1 MYSVVRENFYDSG
14 KLSRA
19 DKEVKEFQS
28 IHAAQPGYRGNIVVD
43 LGGVHMLI
51 VTLWE
56 SESTAHAAREALEPD
71 IQRLL
76 VPLMTKPSHLV
87 GAGHVRGERCL
98 PRLDTMSHA
107 TRQGLAFEKETI
119 PPRGCQS

>member
-19 DKEVKEFQS
+19 DKEMTEFQS

-43 LGGVHMLI
+43 LGGGHMLI
-51 VTLWE
+51 LTLWE
-56 SESTAHAAREALEPD
+56 SESTARAAREALEPD

-76 VPLMTKPSHLV
+76 VPLMAKSSHLV
-87 GAGHVRGERCL
+87 GTGHVVVNDVSR
-98 PRLDTMSHA
+98 A
-107 TRQGLAFEKETI
+107 
-119 PPRGCQS
+119 

>member
-1 MYSVVRENFYDSG
+1 MYSVVRENFDDSG

-19 DKEVKEFQS
+19 DKEMREFQS
-28 IHAAQPGYRGNIVVD
+28 IHAAQPDYRGNIVVD
-43 LGGVHMLI
+43 LGGGHRLI

-56 SESTAHAAREALEPD
+56 SESTAYAAREALEPD

-87 GAGHVRGERCL
+87 GTRHVVVNDVSR
-98 PRLDTMSHA
+98 A
-107 TRQGLAFEKETI
+107 
-119 PPRGCQS
+119 

>member
-19 DKEVKEFQS
+19 DKEMREFQS
-28 IHAAQPGYRGNIVVD
+28 IHAAQPDYRGNIVVD
-43 LGGVHMLI
+43 LGGGHRLI

-56 SESTAHAAREALEPD
+56 SESTAYAAREALEPD

-76 VPLMTKPSHLV
+76 VPLMTKPSHLF
-87 GAGHVRGERCL
+87 GTRHVVVNDVSRAWIEDLCNAPVL
-98 PRLDTMSHA
+98 SP
-107 TRQGLAFEKETI
+107 QKKTI
-119 PPRGCQS
+119 PPSGCQS

>member
-1 MYSVVRENFYDSG
+1 MYAVVRENFYDSG

-19 DKEVKEFQS
+19 DKEMKEFQS

-43 LGGVHMLI
+43 LGGGRMLI

-56 SESTAHAAREALEPD
+56 SEATAHAAREALEPD

-87 GAGHVRGERCL
+87 GTGHVVADDVSR
-98 PRLDTMSHA
+98 A
-107 TRQGLAFEKETI
+107 
-119 PPRGCQS
+119 

>member
-43 LGGVHMLI
+43 LGGGHMLI

-87 GAGHVRGERCL
+87 GAGHVVVNDVSRG
-98 PRLDTMSHA
+98 
-107 TRQGLAFEKETI
+107 
-119 PPRGCQS
+119 

>member
-19 DKEVKEFQS
+19 DKEMKEFQS

-43 LGGVHMLI
+43 LGGGHMLI
-51 VTLWE
+51 VILWE

-87 GAGHVRGERCL
+87 GAGQVVVNDVSR
-98 PRLDTMSHA
+98 A
-107 TRQGLAFEKETI
+107 
-119 PPRGCQS
+119 